1 MKYSPK
7 LRKMATRFEAE
18 CRKEGIPF
26 IACFHDKDLQ
36 ITEYVMSIDTKHNY
50 LSLENGEIRVDS
62 SEDVP
67 VISRIEESIINGEIE
82 GGRMVRNAGDENKF
96 RASFSKADSLLG
108 SSHELQETWEE
119 GGTMATILDD

>member
-67 VISRIEESIINGEIE
+67 LEVKR
-82 GGRMVRNAGDENKF
+82 VK
-96 RASFSKADSLLG
+96 
-108 SSHELQETWEE
+108 LQNTVNLIYHFAAKLKMWAYGFNQIKE
-119 GGTMATILDD
+119 ILDSTLDITSTDQRDHGIHEDLN